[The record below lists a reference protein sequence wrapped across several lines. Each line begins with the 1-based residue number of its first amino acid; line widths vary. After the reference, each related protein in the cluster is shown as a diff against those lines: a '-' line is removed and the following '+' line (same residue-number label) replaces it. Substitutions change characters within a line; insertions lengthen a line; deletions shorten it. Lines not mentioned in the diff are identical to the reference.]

1 MVFLCYTLRASN
13 ILPQQIQSVDF
24 NNFDFIM
31 SDSTVLK
38 YLNSTHA
45 HPRVL
50 CSTDAKYY
58 IDYIIHLES
67 YELKLFL

>member
-1 MVFLCYTLRASN
+1 MVFLCYTHRASN
-13 ILPQQIQSVDF
+13 VLPQQIQSVDF

-38 YLNSTHA
+38 YLNSIHA
-45 HPRVL
+45 HPRFL
-50 CSTDAKYY
+50 RSTDAKYY
-58 IDYIIHLES
+58 IDYITRLES